1 MELQIKLKKK
11 IVFRSKQAMNKVPRK
26 MFRGFKVR
34 KKVRLMISRLKDS
47 IKVQHS
53 ISRGYKQRIGVPL
66 LCLERKLQQYSCG

>member
-1 MELQIKLKKK
+1 MELQIKRKKKK
-11 IVFRSKQAMNKVPRK
+11 IVFRSKQATNKVPRK

-53 ISRGYKQRIGVPL
+53 I
-66 LCLERKLQQYSCG
+66 